1 MNYETPELTALK
13 PAINA
18 IQVTRGTDKSQIHV
32 ADSDGT
38 SNDNLPGYMD
48 WED

>member
-1 MNYETPELTALK
+1 MNYETPELTTLM

-18 IQVTRGTDKSQIHV
+18 IQTGKTASPAQDNIKDTDATYQ
-32 ADSDGT
+32 
-38 SNDNLPGYMD
+38 D